1 MVYQMPPY
9 GVQAML
15 KEGHKH
21 LSGLDEAVLKNIDA
35 CKQLSAITRTSL
47 GPNGMN
53 KMVIN
58 HLDKLF
64 VTNDAATIVNEL
76 EVQHPAAKILVLA
89 GKAQQEEIG
98 DGANLT
104 ISFAGELLQNAEELI
119 RMGLHPSE
127 IITGYTKAIDKVV
140 QILDELVEEGS
151 AIMDCRNKDEVIK
164 RMKAAVASKQ
174 FGQEDILCPLI
185 AEACI
190 QVCPKN
196 PANFNVDNIR
206 VAKLLGGGLHNC
218 TIVRGMVLKGD
229 AVGTIKQ
236 VEKAKVAVF
245 AGGID
250 TSATETKGTVLIHSA
265 EQLENYAKTEE
276 AKVEELIKAVADSG
290 AQVIVS
296 GAAVGE
302 MALHFCERYKLM
314 VLKISSKFELRR
326 FCRTTGA
333 VALLKLGP
341 PNRDDLGYIDSV
353 SVEEIG
359 GVRVT
364 VVRNEEGGNSVAT
377 VVLRGSTDSI
387 LDDLER
393 AVDDGVN
400 TFKAMCRGSRIVPGA
415 AATEIELARRLKEF
429 SFKEIG
435 LDQYAIAKFAESFE
449 MVPKTLAENA
459 GLNAMEIIS
468 SLYAEHA
475 AGNTKVGIDLEEG
488 ICKDISTKN
497 IWDLHVTKL
506 FALKYAADAACTV
519 LRVDQII
526 MAKPAG
532 GPRREQPAGGA
543 DED

>member
-1 MVYQMPPY
+1 MGFQLQPY
-9 GVQAML
+9 GIQSML
-15 KEGHKH
+15 KEGHRH
-21 LSGLDEAVLKNIDA
+21 LSGLDEAILKNVDA
-35 CKQLSAITRTSL
+35 CKELSDITRTSL
-47 GPNGMN
+47 GPNGRN
-53 KMVIN
+53 KLVIN
-58 HLDKLF
+58 HLDKQF

-76 EVQHPAAKILVLA
+76 EIQHPAAKILVLA

-104 ISFAGELLQNAEELI
+104 ISFAGELLRGAEELI

-127 IITGYTKAIDKVV
+127 IITGYTKGINKAIE
-140 QILDELVEEGS
+140 ILDELVEPGS
-151 AIMDCRNKDEVIK
+151 DKMDVRNKDEVIM

-174 FGQEDILCPLI
+174 FGQEDIICSLT
-185 AEACI
+185 ADACI

-196 PANFNVDNIR
+196 PANFNVDNVR
-206 VAKLLGGGLHNC
+206 VAKLVGGGLHNSSV
-218 TIVRGMVLKGD
+218 VRGMVLKND
-229 AVGTIKQ
+229 AVGSIKR
-236 VEKAKVAVF
+236 VEKGKVAVF
-245 AGGID
+245 AQGID

-265 EQLENYAKTEE
+265 EQLENYAKSEE

-290 AQVIVS
+290 ANVIVS
-296 GAAVGE
+296 GGAVGD

-333 VALLKLGP
+333 VALLKLSQ
-341 PNRDDLGYIDSV
+341 PNTDDLGHVDSI
-353 SVEEIG
+353 SVEEIAG
-359 GVRVT
+359 VT
-364 VVRNEEGGNSVAT
+364 VTIVRNEGGGNSIAT

-400 TFKAMCRGSRIVPGA
+400 TYKAMCRDSRIVPGA
-415 AATEIELARRLKEF
+415 AATEIELARRLKEV
-429 SFKEIG
+429 SFKETG
-435 LDQYAIAKFAESFE
+435 LDQYAIAKFAECFE
-449 MVPKTLAENA
+449 MIPRTLAENA
-459 GLNAMEIIS
+459 GLDAMEIIA
-468 SLYAEHA
+468 SLYSEHSS
-475 AGNTKVGIDLEEG
+475 GNTKVGIDLEAG
-488 ICKDISTKN
+488 ACKDVSTLG
-497 IWDLHVTKL
+497 IWDLHITKF

-532 GPRREQPAGGA
+532 GPRRDQAAGM